1 MNSKQYQVTIKK
13 ENGETEVRY
22 FLKKDAAEGFAF
34 VASGGLF
41 DLADGKVK
49 AEIKEVPASN

>member
-1 MNSKQYQVTIKK
+1 MNRKYQVTIKK
-13 ENGETEVRY
+13 ENGEMEVRY
-22 FLKKDAAEGFAF
+22 FPTKDAAEGFAF

-41 DLADGKVK
+41 DLADGKIK